1 MVFLLLQTIE
11 DQEDRERLTEFYLNY
26 FALLKNKAADVLV
39 RCGLSDQTNL
49 AEDLVQDAMI
59 RLMRRMETIQK
70 LSEPQLVAYG
80 VKTVQSCALDY
91 CRRDA
96 ARHRAVLAQEILEE
110 AQEDPVWQEYSD
122 DGERQLFLRLGQ
134 VLAALPQRDRD
145 ILIYK
150 YFLEYSDKRI
160 SELLEIKEDSVR
172 MALTRARKKVKTF
185 WHLETVGK
193 EEL

>member
-1 MVFLLLQTIE
+1 MFFLLLQTIE
-11 DQEDRERLTEFYLNY
+11 DQKDRERLTEFYLNY
-26 FALLKNKAADVLV
+26 FALLKNKATDVLI
-39 RCGLSDQTNL
+39 RCGLSDKTNL

-59 RLMRRMETIQK
+59 RLMKRMETIQK
-70 LSEPQLVAYG
+70 LSDPQLVAYG

-96 ARHRAVLAQEILEE
+96 VRHKAVLAQETLEE
-110 AQEDPVWQEYSD
+110 VQEDPVWQAYSD
-122 DGERQLFLRLGQ
+122 DSEQQLFLRLGQ

-160 SELLEIKEDSVR
+160 SELLGIKGDSVR
-172 MALTRARKKVKTF
+172 MALTRARQKVKTF

-193 EEL
+193 EEV